1 MAGELREENAET
13 ANIWGIQNE
22 KKQTNKQTRKL
33 PKDMV
38 VQKQQ
43 KKKKDPIF
51 CSRILPA
58 LAS

>member
-1 MAGELREENAET
+1 MAGELREENRET

-22 KKQTNKQTRKL
+22 GGKKAQGYGTAEPIKT
-33 PKDMV
+33 
-38 VQKQQ
+38 
-43 KKKKDPIF
+43 KDPIF